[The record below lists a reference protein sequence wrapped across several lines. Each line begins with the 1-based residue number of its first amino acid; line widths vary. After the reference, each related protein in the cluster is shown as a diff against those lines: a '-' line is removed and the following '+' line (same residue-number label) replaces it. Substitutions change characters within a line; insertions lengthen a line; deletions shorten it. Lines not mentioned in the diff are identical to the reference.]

1 MCSSPSLTLS
11 PSLSLPHSPSL
22 PLPPSLA
29 GSIPCTAS
37 RELQLWRYL
46 PTAIFFL
53 SILPP
58 RSSPQLPKSALSQS
72 GTPARHRHV
81 WCWNVPGQVLFV
93 LVYVLKCIQLYII
106 VYMIIYMI
114 VCVCVCVCVCMHIY
128 IFIYMYIYMCVCVYT
143 NTHKMGS
150 SWVCARTALRHR

>member
-106 VYMIIYMI
+106 VYMI